1 MLRTGDT
8 SDGPYAELFTNGGG
22 DQTILVNTDGNYKYV
37 GRLVVEF
44 DDAGHIIP
52 ASLDPNV
59 NGAYATDQAGLDRVY
74 QGTGL
79 DPFAEGS
86 RGDTVRDLTT
96 VIDSV
101 ISVKDAVQFG
111 STDVY
116 LEGRRATVRSQETN
130 LGNLSADA
138 NLFIGQQTDASAT
151 ISIKNGGGIRDF
163 IGSIAPDG
171 TELPPAANPE
181 ANKDAGEV
189 SQLDIENSLR
199 FNNAL
204 SLVTLTPQQLL
215 EALEN
220 GVSNP
225 AESSRRWA
233 DCGSATTRPCLLAI
247 ASKRWPWSM
256 RTGR

>member
-1 MLRTGDT
+1 M
-8 SDGPYAELFTNGGG
+8 
-22 DQTILVNTDGNYKYV
+22 
-37 GRLVVEF
+37 
-44 DDAGHIIP
+44 
-52 ASLDPNV
+52 
-59 NGAYATDQAGLDRVY
+59 
-74 QGTGL
+74 
-79 DPFAEGS
+79 
-86 RGDTVRDLTT
+86 
-96 VIDSV
+96 
-101 ISVKDAVQFG
+101 QFG

-138 NLFIGQQTDASAT
+138 NLFIAKQTDASAT
-151 ISIKNGGGIRDF
+151 ISIKNGGGIRDS

-181 ANKDAGEV
+181 AGKDAGEI

-225 AESSRRWA
+225 GRHLRPGRRVA
-233 DCGSATTRPCLLAI
+233 VQL
-247 ASKRWPWSM
+247 
-256 RTGR
+256 